1 MNKIFFSLMLC
12 INTFSYAMN
21 NDIPEAWSI
30 TIVVNDTLRPAY
42 QIFTQCKQVYDAPE
56 NSWGRSRKPPT
67 HIDGYL
73 NERDNL
79 LRIEIFDKRETIIQ
93 KLKNMPWFSEKKLYQ
108 FGSSPGI

>member
-1 MNKIFFSLMLC
+1 MKYATLYFFIATNAL
-12 INTFSYAMN
+12 SYAMN
-21 NDIPEAWSI
+21 KGVPEAWSI
-30 TIVVNDTLRPAY
+30 TVVVNDTLRPAN
-42 QIFTQCKQVYDAPE
+42 QVFMQCKQVYDASE
-56 NSWGRSRKPPT
+56 NSWEKSRKPPT